1 MTCEKAVAG
10 SGIDGKHSNSVYCD
24 SRWLETVWIGWH
36 QVAQKKRL
44 AFRDVKQTVL
54 VGWRW

>member
-36 QVAQKKRL
+36 QVAQI
-44 AFRDVKQTVL
+44 
-54 VGWRW
+54 